1 MSRRIVLPVVAGA
14 VVLAGA
20 GAFALAYAGDQDPS
34 PALAHSTARYT
45 APETGHKGS
54 LSFTTE
60 VSAPSGV
67 KSLKVLAWPE
77 KSGFAKE
84 SLTAKDLAA
93 AEVDSA
99 TCTPA
104 GGHTVRC
111 VYTAPVSAADAASSA
126 HGAWHIAVLATAKDG
141 HTTFDTKAA
150 DFTLA

>member
-1 MSRRIVLPVVAGA
+1 MSRRIALSVVAGV
-14 VVLAGA
+14 VVLGGA

-34 PALAHSTARYT
+34 PALAHSAVRYT
-45 APETGHKGS
+45 APEAGHQGS

-60 VSAPSGV
+60 VGAPSGV

-77 KSGFAKE
+77 KSEFATE
-84 SLTAKDLAA
+84 HLTAKEMAE
-93 AEVDSA
+93 AEVESA

-104 GGHTVRC
+104 GDHTVRC
-111 VYTAPVSAADAASSA
+111 VYRAPVSAADAASSA
-126 HGAWHIAVLATAKDG
+126 HGAWHVAVLATAKDG

>member
-1 MSRRIVLPVVAGA
+1 MSRRIALSVVATA

-20 GAFALAYAGDQDPS
+20 GAFALAYADGQDPA
-34 PALAHSTARYT
+34 PALAHSTVHHT
-45 APETGHKGS
+45 APDGGRDGS

-67 KSLKVLAWPE
+67 RNLRVLAWPE
-77 KSGFAKE
+77 KSSFAKKP
-84 SLTAKDLAA
+84 LTAKDMAA
-93 AEVDSA
+93 VESA

-111 VYTAPVSAADAASSA
+111 VYRAPVSAADAASSA
-126 HGAWHIAVLATAKDG
+126 HGAWHIAVLATAGDG
-141 HTTFDTKAA
+141 RTTLDTRAA

>member
-1 MSRRIVLPVVAGA
+1 AWVRAYTTMSQVMIDAAAADELR
-14 VVLAGA
+14 
-20 GAFALAYAGDQDPS
+20 
-34 PALAHSTARYT
+34 
-45 APETGHKGS
+45 AP
-54 LSFTTE
+54 
-60 VSAPSGV
+60 
-67 KSLKVLAWPE
+67 AWPE

>member
-1 MSRRIVLPVVAGA
+1 MSRRIALSVVAGV
-14 VVLAGA
+14 VVLGGA

-34 PALAHSTARYT
+34 PAPAHSTVRYT
-45 APETGHKGS
+45 APEAGHKGS

-67 KSLKVLAWPE
+67 RSVKVLAWPE
-77 KSGFAKE
+77 KSEFATKP
-84 SLTAKDLAA
+84 LTAKDM
-93 AEVDSA
+93 AEVESA

-111 VYTAPVSAADAASSA
+111 VYRAPVSAADAASAA

-141 HTTFDTKAA
+141 HTTFDAKAA
-150 DFTLA
+150 DFTLT